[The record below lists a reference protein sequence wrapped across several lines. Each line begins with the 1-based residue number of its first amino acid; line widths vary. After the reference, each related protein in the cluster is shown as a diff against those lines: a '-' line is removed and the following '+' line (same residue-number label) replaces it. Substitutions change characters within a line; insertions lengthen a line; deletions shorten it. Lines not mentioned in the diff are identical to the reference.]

1 MNKILKTNYLLMTMI
16 SIIILGLVSCDSNVE
31 DIDVKLEKYFED
43 EAIIKY
49 RIFDDDDYITVLS
62 KREDELIHNVLKI
75 GNDDLEYVF
84 ESKIYPRRVYGSI
97 QHYAK
102 RNFMIISGDVKN
114 VDYLRVTYSGANEK
128 EGVFI
133 KEIELELDEDYILY
147 VKELDSESGYQY
159 LLNDYILF
167 LNEDKEVIDEQ

>member
-1 MNKILKTNYLLMTMI
+1 MNKILNTNYLLMTMI

-43 EAIIKY
+43 ESIIKY

-97 QHYAK
+97 QHYNK
-102 RNFMIISGDVKN
+102 KNFMIISGDVKN
-114 VDYLRVTYSGANEK
+114 VDYLRVTYYGRNERL
-128 EGVFI
+128 GHFSR
-133 KEIELELDEDYILY
+133 ELELKLNEDYILY
-147 VKELDSESGYQY
+147 VKELDSESGYNY
-159 LLNDYILF
+159 LLNNYILF
-167 LNEDKEVIDEQ
+167 LNENKEVIDEQ